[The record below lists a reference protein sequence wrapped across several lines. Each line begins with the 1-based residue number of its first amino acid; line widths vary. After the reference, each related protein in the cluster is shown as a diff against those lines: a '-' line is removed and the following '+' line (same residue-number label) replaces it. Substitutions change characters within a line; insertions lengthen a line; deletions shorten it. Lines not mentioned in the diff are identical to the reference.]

1 MKPNSWH
8 KQNTEVKIGY
18 INFNMKQ
25 FFKFLIGIIL
35 LPFAC
40 FFIYDFMGV
49 IGTIIK
55 NFQITFPFLLGL
67 AVYLILHKYVY
78 NFSRPYVFAHEIC
91 HALAA
96 WCCGYEVTDIKIK
109 EESNVMHSDAYYINV
124 NTSVLLAPYCIPLY
138 AFVFTLLFY
147 ITSLFRADIL
157 NYEKL
162 FLGLLGFFV
171 MFHLV
176 HTYKSLTE
184 TEQSDITLAG
194 GGMFSFVLIAII
206 NLTLIILFIN
216 FLFPGIIAPT
226 SIIKEVFMQTCNFW
240 KMFFVYMHKFIVWAG
255 NL

>member
-1 MKPNSWH
+1 MK
-8 KQNTEVKIGY
+8 K
-18 INFNMKQ
+18 FL
-25 FFKFLIGIIL
+25 KFLIGIVL
-35 LPFAC
+35 LPFAF
-40 FFIYDFMGV
+40 FFIYDFVGV
-49 IGTIIK
+49 LWIIIK
-55 NFQITFPFLLGL
+55 NFQITFPFLFG
-67 AVYLILHKYVY
+67 AAIYIILHKYIY
-78 NFSRPYVFAHEIC
+78 NFSRPYVLAHEIC

-96 WCCGYEVTDIKIK
+96 WCCGYHVSEINVQ
-109 EESNVMHSDAYYINV
+109 EESGQTKVSDINIF
-124 NTSVLLAPYCIPLY
+124 VLLAPYFIPLY
-138 AFVFTLLFY
+138 AIVCTILFY
-147 ITSLFRADIL
+147 ITSLFWADIL

-171 MFHLV
+171 TFHLI

-194 GGMFSFVLIAII
+194 GGIFSFVLIAIL

-226 SIIKEVFMQTCNFW
+226 SVFKEVFAQTYDFW

>member
-1 MKPNSWH
+1 MK
-8 KQNTEVKIGY
+8 K
-18 INFNMKQ
+18 FL
-25 FFKFLIGIIL
+25 KFLIGIVL
-35 LPFAC
+35 LPFAF

-55 NFQITFPFLLGL
+55 NFQVTFPFLFGI
-67 AVYLILHKYVY
+67 AIYLIFHKYVY
-78 NFSRPYVFAHEIC
+78 NFSRPYVLAHEVC

-96 WCCGYEVTDIKIK
+96 WCCGYEVTDMKVK
-109 EESNVMHSDAYYINV
+109 EESGETKVSDV
-124 NTSVLLAPYCIPLY
+124 NTFVLLAPYCVPLY
-138 AFVFTLLFY
+138 ALVFTFLFY
-147 ITSLFRADIL
+147 VTSLFWTDIL

-162 FLGLLGFFV
+162 FLGFLGFFV

-206 NLTLIILFIN
+206 NLALIILLIN

-226 SIIKEVFMQTCNFW
+226 SIIKEVFIQTCNFW
-240 KMFFVYMHKFIVWAG
+240 EKFFIYMHKFIVWAG